1 MGLDGRFR
9 SGLTRS
15 AQAVTVDRL
24 ALSRGVV
31 PIRGTVRLTGRWRLI
46 TQTTRALLIAATA
59 LAIASASASAATTQL
74 NGTFTVLCPK
84 GHPASNAPCP
94 PDAFCGVGSLVG
106 YGPATITI
114 DTEDFQPIPGS
125 QCFAVTRTEE
135 IAPTSQVGILVL
147 DEQGTFCRPGGSGDS
162 HASPQSYGSPGR
174 FDLAYTIANAA
185 STGIFAT
192 TSGSGT
198 TIMTV
203 AGGVGVW
210 TVRGS
215 LNTA

>member
-1 MGLDGRFR
+1 MRR
-9 SGLTRS
+9 MIPLTGS
-15 AQAVTVDRL
+15 W
-24 ALSRGVV
+24 
-31 PIRGTVRLTGRWRLI
+31 RLT
-46 TQTTRALLIAATA
+46 TQTTCALLIAATV

-74 NGTFTVLCPK
+74 NGTFTVLFPK

-106 YGPATITI
+106 YGQATVTI
-114 DTEDFQPIPGS
+114 DTEDFQRIPGS
-125 QCFAVTRTEE
+125 QCFAVTRVEE

-147 DEQGTFCRPGGSGDS
+147 DEQGTFCRPGGSADS
-162 HASPQSYGSPGR
+162 HASRQSYGSPGR
-174 FDLAYTIANAA
+174 FDLAYTIDSDA

-210 TVRGS
+210 TIRGG